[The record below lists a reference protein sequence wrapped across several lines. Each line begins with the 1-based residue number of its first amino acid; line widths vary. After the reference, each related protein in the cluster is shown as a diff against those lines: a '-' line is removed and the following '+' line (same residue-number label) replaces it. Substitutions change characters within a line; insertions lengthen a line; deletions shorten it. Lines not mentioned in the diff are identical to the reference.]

1 MLEARGFFS
10 VRKGSTS
17 STKDA
22 KLSLRIDE
30 DEVEAALKDKNLL
43 SGIIRDVECIAK

>member
-17 STKDA
+17 CTKDA